1 MVTSFDGRGVRTVV
15 IDSVNGY
22 RAALPEERS
31 VTLRVHELLLY
42 LNRQGTSTF
51 LPVGSSIAQSAS
63 LGDRPQML
71 ATRPSAQ

>member
-1 MVTSFDGRGVRTVV
+1 MVKSFDGQGVRTVV

-22 RAALPEERS
+22 RAALPEESS

-51 LPVGSSIAQSAS
+51 LPVGSSIAQSVRNCVS
-63 LGDRPQML
+63 
-71 ATRPSAQ
+71 SCF